1 MRLIPVAR
9 GIALREEEVEERFA
23 RASGPGGQ
31 NVQKVETAV
40 QLRFD
45 AARCPSLPEPVRARL
60 LRLAGHRLTG
70 EGVIVIA
77 ADRFRSRERNRADA
91 CARLIA
97 LIAEVAEPL
106 PLPPEAPDQGL
117 GRAPAGRK
125 DPPERNETPARRAG
139 GPGQPWESD
148 PGLVPGR
155 KNRHLRF
162 ARARRRD

>member
-1 MRLIPVAR
+1 MTRLIPIAR

-45 AARCPSLPEPVRARL
+45 AANSPSLPETVRARL

-91 CARLIA
+91 RARLVA
-97 LIAEVAEPL
+97 LIAEAAEP
-106 PLPPEAPDQGL
+106 PPPPRRPTRPTKGSVERRLAGKTRRSATKRLRGAPED
-117 GRAPAGRK
+117 
-125 DPPERNETPARRAG
+125 
-139 GPGQPWESD
+139 
-148 PGLVPGR
+148 
-155 KNRHLRF
+155 
-162 ARARRRD
+162 

>member
-1 MRLIPVAR
+1 MTRLIPIAR
-9 GIALREEEVEERFA
+9 GIVLHEEELEERFA

-45 AARCPSLPEPVRARL
+45 AANSASLPEPVRARL

-91 CARLIA
+91 RARLVA
-97 LIAEVAEPL
+97 LIAEAAEP
-106 PLPPEAPDQGL
+106 PPPPRRPTRPTKGSVERRL
-117 GRAPAGRK
+117 AGK
-125 DPPERNETPARRAG
+125 TRRAATK
-139 GPGQPWESD
+139 
-148 PGLVPGR
+148 R
-155 KNRHLRF
+155 LRG
-162 ARARRRD
+162 APED

>member
-1 MRLIPVAR
+1 MTLIPVAR
-9 GIALREEEVEERFA
+9 GIALREEEIEERFA

-45 AARCPSLPEPVRARL
+45 AAQSPSLPEAVRARL

-91 CARLIA
+91 RARLLA
-97 LIAEVAEPL
+97 LIAEAAEP
-106 PLPPEAPDQGL
+106 PP
-117 GRAPAGRK
+117 
-125 DPPERNETPARRAG
+125 PPRRATRPTKG
-139 GPGQPWESD
+139 SVERRLAGKTRRGAVKRLRGQPED
-148 PGLVPGR
+148 
-155 KNRHLRF
+155 
-162 ARARRRD
+162 

>member
-1 MRLIPVAR
+1 MTRLIPIAR
-9 GIALREEEVEERFA
+9 GIVLHEEELEERFA

-45 AARCPSLPEPVRARL
+45 AANSTSLPEPVRARL

-91 CARLIA
+91 RARLVA
-97 LIAEVAEPL
+97 LIAEAAEP
-106 PLPPEAPDQGL
+106 PPPPRRPTRPTKGSVERRL
-117 GRAPAGRK
+117 AGK
-125 DPPERNETPARRAG
+125 TRR
-139 GPGQPWESD
+139 ST
-148 PGLVPGR
+148 VKR
-155 KNRHLRF
+155 LRG
-162 ARARRRD
+162 ATED